1 MLACNSIR
9 LEKHVRPVGL
19 VDTGATKTY
28 ARVSI
33 FFTSSETRLRK
44 FKEPEWSTLNLYL
57 PPIQSSHVP
66 DPPLSPHICPPKSA
80 FAWKYRKNL
89 NMALMKL
96 KK

>member
-44 FKEPEWSTLNLYL
+44 FKELERSTLNLYL
-57 PPIQSSHVP
+57 SPIQSSHVP
-66 DPPLSPHICPPKSA
+66 GP
-80 FAWKYRKNL
+80 FASHLPSYISIRLEVSKNL
-89 NMALMKL
+89 NMALIKL
-96 KK
+96 KKSL